1 MGPACRNDSEG
12 KQSILQLGLELARGF
27 LEDKI
32 RRPSAE
38 DLLVEE
44 DVKAL
49 PKVCLEPGQSPI
61 PVWSSC
67 AVGIQL
73 WGTKASRP

>member
-1 MGPACRNDSEG
+1 MAPACRNGSGG
-12 KQSILQLGLELARGF
+12 KQRIVQLGLNFARGF

-49 PKVCLEPGQSPI
+49 PKVRLDPEQA
-61 PVWSSC
+61 PV
-67 AVGIQL
+67 
-73 WGTKASRP
+73 

>member
-1 MGPACRNDSEG
+1 MGLDF
-12 KQSILQLGLELARGF
+12 ARGF

-49 PKVCLEPGQSPI
+49 PKVRLEPEQA
-61 PVWSSC
+61 PVSVSSSC
-67 AVGIQL
+67 AF
-73 WGTKASRP
+73 GTQMRDSLDTSRP